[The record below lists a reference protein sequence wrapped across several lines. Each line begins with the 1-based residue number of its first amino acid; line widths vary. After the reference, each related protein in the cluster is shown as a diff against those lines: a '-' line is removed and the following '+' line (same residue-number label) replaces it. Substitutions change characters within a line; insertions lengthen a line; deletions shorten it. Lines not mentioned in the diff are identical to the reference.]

1 MYDATHETQVS
12 YSNDYYLLNV
22 LNVYTYMCT
31 WLFCRGSSTFK
42 SFVDIF
48 NRSAS
53 RIDSAYSIIEPS
65 SKRLCPSILQKPYV
79 QSVSY

>member
-1 MYDATHETQVS
+1 MYDATHETQVN

-53 RIDSAYSIIEPS
+53 LYNTLIIEPS
-65 SKRLCPSILQKPYV
+65 SKRLCTSILQKPYV